1 MQYHLPVLKNSLG
14 RASPIYI
21 DLPMEVKEFARYDT
35 VNHVIHV
42 DEELLREWHE
52 GTYELDVDIGY
63 GQSTK
68 EQRHRVKM
76 FLIVENLK
84 VILPDQDPVEPEPK
98 PKKKIYKSRYGQ
110 VIPFDS
116 VRTLDEF
123 EVKKNLQP
131 ATPTGKEPVPTL

>member
-1 MQYHLPVLKNSLG
+1 M
-14 RASPIYI
+14 
-21 DLPMEVKEFARYDT
+21 
-35 VNHVIHV
+35 IHV
-42 DEELLREWHE
+42 EEELLREWHE
-52 GTYELDVDIGY
+52 GTYELDVEIGY

-84 VILPDQDPVEPEPK
+84 VLLPDEDPEDENKDPEAK
-98 PKKKIYKSRYGQ
+98 EKKKTFKSTRFGQ
-110 VIPFDS
+110 VIPLES

-131 ATPTGKEPVPTL
+131 AIPTGNEPVPTL